1 MFCLKTAADGCETPL
16 PAVLGL
22 PPQAVPSL
30 RPLPVALIR
39 KRTSQLLRMGAHTQ
53 NRRLI
58 PAVRFTTGRK
68 YNQKLPA
75 QVGLPQSPIPGR
87 AKLRSRPA
95 YTVRPGISLHA
106 MESSLLHTAADC
118 TQCQHKCRKKC
129 CAQSA
134 WRERRFV
141 SCDREHRAWASP
153 SRQRPESEVHAFH
166 RTLSGSVSHA
176 VRDKVR
182 RSVCRPAL
190 SGFRDCAVSAAPGI
204 IKRTPEKRES
214 FFTG

>member
-1 MFCLKTAADGCETPL
+1 MCENGDGGCETPL

-30 RPLPVALIR
+30 RPLPAALIR
-39 KRTSQLLRMGAHTQ
+39 KRTSQLLRMGAHAR
-53 NRRLI
+53 NRSLI
-58 PAVRFTTGRK
+58 PAVWFTPER
-68 YNQKLPA
+68 NQKPEMSSA
-75 QVGLPQSPIPGR
+75 G
-87 AKLRSRPA
+87 RPA
-95 YTVRPGISLHA
+95 HSPRAFQAGQSRGSGRHTVRPGMSLHT
-106 MESSLLHTAADC
+106 MESSFLHTAADC

-134 WRERRFV
+134 WRERRSI
-141 SCDREHRAWASP
+141 SCDGSRGHGLLHQAAPLKLKHTP
-153 SRQRPESEVHAFH
+153 STGHCPAAYHN
-166 RTLSGSVSHA
+166 A

-182 RSVCRPAL
+182 RSVCRPEL

-204 IKRTPEKRES
+204 IKRTPVFRES